1 MAEASIL
8 FIDAYDSF
16 AENIAALLRLQLPVS
31 VTLIRID
38 CDIPSQYNRS
48 YRDFFSTFDAIVLGP
63 GPGSPH
69 NESDVGLFKQVWECA
84 AELDVPVLGIC
95 LGFQSLCVQ
104 YGIPIVRMG
113 LPCHGHAKEIR
124 HANKDIFA
132 GCGEIVATNYNSL
145 GVQLKD
151 FKQDNSASTSRRSST
166 GSADSVSSY
175 QSLQSGAS
183 VFSKPSGSTAR
194 QQWNDSLEVL
204 AWDKDDW
211 VMAIKHKAFPFHG
224 FQFHPE
230 SCKSN
235 SECHDL
241 VKRWWTAAQ
250 THTSLSRNFSRT
262 TISHSMPSSL
272 YQHTASNCGS
282 DDSTVAEVNGAI
294 GDNIV
299 IRTSIL
305 MPNGAEKLAS
315 LCHKLSP
322 PNSVFMLESTKRGR
336 YSIYAFPD
344 DSNLRIEY
352 ASGKIAHFQGQ
363 EPKGEHQIGRD
374 KFMDTIE
381 TFMRPENVID
391 DKPHLP
397 FRGGFMGFLSYEFGT
412 DSLGLQIEPIG
423 QPCSSIPDVSLLWV
437 DRSIV
442 FDHETNT
449 AYVQTIRTGDTH
461 WVEGMTRR
469 LRLRNETTIR
479 SIDPL
484 DQIRLQRILASTTYT
499 LPSHDQYLSKIR
511 ACQSE
516 LVAGNSYELCLT
528 TEATVTTP
536 TTSNPTRNSWLLYKN
551 IQRHNPVPFAA
562 YIRLG
567 ETTILSSSPEQF
579 LSWSSNGTIDMVPM
593 KGTVKKS
600 PEMTLEQ
607 ATSILSNAKESAEN
621 LMIADLIRH
630 DLYSTVGRDALVEV
644 VKLCDVIETETVFS
658 LVSHIRAHVP
668 IPADTDRQSN
678 DFKYGMTK
686 YGIKALFNTLPPG
699 SMTGAPK
706 KRSCEIL
713 ARLELRHRGVYSGAI
728 GYMDITGNGA
738 WSVCIRTAFSHADE
752 DVPGTAESLATQK
765 WHIGAGGAITV
776 LSDEEQEWE
785 EMMTKLDSVMRGFRV
800 DPNST

>member
-1 MAEASIL
+1 MAQASIL

-16 AENIAALLRLQLPVS
+16 AENIAALLRQQLSVS

-38 CDIPSQYNRS
+38 CDVPSQYNRS

-63 GPGSPH
+63 GPGNPH

-84 AELDVPVLGIC
+84 ADLDVPVLGIC

-145 GVQLKD
+145 GVRLKD
-151 FKQDNSASTSRRSST
+151 FKQDIGTSRRSSIE
-166 GSADSVSSY
+166 SMDSISSS
-175 QSLQSGAS
+175 QSIQSG
-183 VFSKPSGSTAR
+183 VPEFSKAPANKAR
-194 QQWNDSLEVL
+194 QQGSDSLEVL
-204 AWDKDDW
+204 AWDDNDW
-211 VMAIKHKAFPFHG
+211 VMAVKHKAFPFHG

-235 SECHDL
+235 SACHDL
-241 VKRWWTAAQ
+241 IKRWWAAAQ
-250 THTSLSRNFSRT
+250 VHFWLPNHLLSTTTSP
-262 TISHSMPSSL
+262 IIPSSVP
-272 YQHTASNCGS
+272 QHTTTNYDS
-282 DDSTVAEVNGAI
+282 DESAVIEVNGAI
-294 GDNIV
+294 SDNIV
-299 IRTSIL
+299 IRASIS

-322 PNSVFMLESTKRGR
+322 FDSVFMLESTKRGR
-336 YSIYAFPD
+336 YSIYAFTD
-344 DSNLRIEY
+344 ESNLRIEY
-352 ASGKIAHFQGQ
+352 ADGKFAIFQGP
-363 EPKGEHQIGRD
+363 EPKGELQIGRD
-374 KFMDTIE
+374 ELTDTIE
-381 TFMRPENVID
+381 TFMRPKNVID

-412 DSLGLQIEPIG
+412 DSLDLHVDP
-423 QPCSSIPDVSLLWV
+423 PRRPSTCIPDVSLLWV

-442 FDHETNT
+442 FDHDTQT
-449 AYVQTIRTGDTH
+449 AHVQTIRNEDTH
-461 WVEGMTRR
+461 WVESMTRR
-469 LRLRNETTIR
+469 LRVTTR
-479 SIDPL
+479 TAVQSTDPL
-484 DQIRLQRILASTTYT
+484 DQIRLQRILDATTYT
-499 LPSHDQYLSKIR
+499 LPNHDEYVSQIR

-551 IQRHNPVPFAA
+551 IQRHNPVPFAG
-562 YIRLG
+562 YIRLNK
-567 ETTILSSSPEQF
+567 TTILSSSPEQF

-593 KGTVKKS
+593 KGTVKKT
-600 PEMTLEQ
+600 PEMTLEE
-607 ATSILSNAKESAEN
+607 ATSILATAKESAEN

-668 IPADTDRQSN
+668 IPADTDRESN
-678 DFKYGMTK
+678 EFKYEMTK
-686 YGIKALFNTLPPG
+686 HGIKALFNTLPPG

-713 ARLELRHRGVYSGAI
+713 HRLEQRNRGVYSGAI

-752 DVPGTAESLATQK
+752 DLSETTESSTKQK

-785 EMMTKLDSVMRGFRV
+785 EMMTKLDSVMRGFRA
-800 DPNST
+800 DPGCT

>member
-1 MAEASIL
+1 MATASIL

-16 AENIAALLRLQLPVS
+16 AENITALLRLQLSVS

-63 GPGSPH
+63 GPGNPH
-69 NESDVGLFKQVWECA
+69 NESDVGLFRQVWECA
-84 AELDVPVLGIC
+84 AELDLPVLGIC

-104 YGIPIVRMG
+104 YGTPIVRMG
-113 LPCHGHAKEIR
+113 LPCHGHAKDIQ
-124 HANKDIFA
+124 HADKDIFA
-132 GCGEIVATNYNSL
+132 GCGAIVATNYNSL
-145 GVQLKD
+145 GVRLKD
-151 FKQDNSASTSRRSST
+151 FKQDDSTNTSRRSST
-166 GSADSVSSY
+166 GSVDSISSY

-183 VFSKPSGSTAR
+183 VFSKPSNVRAR
-194 QQWNDSLEVL
+194 HHFNDSLEVL

-211 VMAIKHKAFPFHG
+211 VMAVKHKTLPFHG

-235 SECHDL
+235 PACHDL
-241 VKRWWTAAQ
+241 VKRWWGASQA
-250 THTSLSRNFSRT
+250 HIPLPKFLSRTIESNATPPSLPRHT
-262 TISHSMPSSL
+262 TSG
-272 YQHTASNCGS
+272 CDS
-282 DDSTVAEVNGAI
+282 DEPTVVEVNGAT

-299 IRTSIL
+299 FRTSIP

-322 PNSVFMLESTKRGR
+322 SNSVLMLESTKRGR
-336 YSIYAFPD
+336 YSIYAFTD

-352 ASGKIAHFQGQ
+352 TDGKIAHFQGQ

-374 KFMDTIE
+374 ELIDTIE
-381 TFMRPENVID
+381 NFMRPKNVID

-397 FRGGFMGFLSYEFGT
+397 FRGGFMGFVSYEFGT
-412 DSLGLQIEPIG
+412 DSLNLHVHPRGRP
-423 QPCSSIPDVSLLWV
+423 SSCIPDVSLLWV

-442 FDHETNT
+442 FDHETKT
-449 AYVQTIRTGDTH
+449 AHVQTIRNGDKD
-461 WVEGMTRR
+461 WVEGMSGR
-469 LRLRNETTIR
+469 LRLRNETTMR
-479 SIDPL
+479 SRDPL
-484 DQIRLQRILASTTYT
+484 EQIELQRILASTTYT
-499 LPSHDQYLSKIR
+499 FPSHDQYLSKIR

-536 TTSNPTRNSWLLYKN
+536 TTSNPTTNSWLLYKN

-562 YIRLG
+562 YICLNQ
-567 ETTILSSSPEQF
+567 TTILSSSPEHF
-579 LSWSSNGTIDMVPM
+579 LSWSSDGTIDMVPM
-593 KGTVKKS
+593 KGTVKKTPDMS
-600 PEMTLEQ
+600 LEK
-607 ATSILSNAKESAEN
+607 ATAILSNAKETAEN

-630 DLYSTVGRDALVEV
+630 DLYSTVGHDALVEV
-644 VKLCDVIETETVFS
+644 IKLCDVIETETVFS
-658 LVSHIRAHVP
+658 LVSHIRAHIP
-668 IPADTDRQSN
+668 TPADTARQSN
-678 DFKYGMTK
+678 EFKHGMTK

-713 ARLELRHRGVYSGAI
+713 CRLEQRHRGVYSGAI

-752 DVPGTAESLATQK
+752 NVPETAESPAMQK

-785 EMMTKLDSVMRGFRV
+785 EMVTKLDSVMRGFRL
-800 DPNST
+800 